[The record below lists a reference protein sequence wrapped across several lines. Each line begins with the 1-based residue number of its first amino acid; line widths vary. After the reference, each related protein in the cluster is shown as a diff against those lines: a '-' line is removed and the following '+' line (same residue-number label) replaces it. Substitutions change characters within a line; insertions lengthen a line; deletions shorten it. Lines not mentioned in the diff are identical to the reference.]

1 MAREKAEPMYQLI
14 YTSEPT
20 VAFSSQD
27 IRELL
32 AVARARNRISLITG
46 MLVFCDRQFLQV
58 LEGNAPDV
66 IRTYDRIA
74 ADVRHDNL
82 VALHRGYSHVGKTFT
97 GMAMGFH
104 SLALNENLPAGF
116 SREDGRVNFA
126 HFDGLQ
132 ALEFLIACREQ
143 SAFA

>member
-1 MAREKAEPMYQLI
+1 MAGEKAEPQYKPG
-14 YTSEPT
+14 YTREPT
-20 VAFSSQD
+20 VEFSLQN

-32 AVARARNRISLITG
+32 AVARARNKISLITG

-74 ADVRHDNL
+74 VDVRHDNL

-104 SLALNENLPAGF
+104 SLALNETLPAGC
-116 SREDGRVNFA
+116 SRENGRVNFA
-126 HFDGLQ
+126 YFDGLQ
-132 ALEFLIACREQ
+132 ALEFLMACREQ

>member
-1 MAREKAEPMYQLI
+1 MAGGKAEPMYQLI

-20 VAFSSQD
+20 VEFFSQD
-27 IRELL
+27 IRERL
-32 AVARARNRISLITG
+32 AVARARNKISLITG

-97 GMAMGFH
+97 GMAMGFQVWH
-104 SLALNENLPAGF
+104 
-116 SREDGRVNFA
+116 
-126 HFDGLQ
+126 
-132 ALEFLIACREQ
+132 
-143 SAFA
+143 